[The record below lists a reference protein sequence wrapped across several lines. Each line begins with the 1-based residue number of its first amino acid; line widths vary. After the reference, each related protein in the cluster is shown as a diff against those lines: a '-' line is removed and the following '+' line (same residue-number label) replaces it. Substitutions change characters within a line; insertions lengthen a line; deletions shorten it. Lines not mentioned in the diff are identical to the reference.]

1 MCSVSRSHT
10 DRTCSEIRDR
20 FSTRAEFPQPQPLGL
35 ERVRV
40 GGVSASN
47 EIALLLNPDAA
58 NPTLAR
64 AALSGGAPREVL
76 EHVRDATWAPNGDL
90 VIVRMANG
98 RDRLEYPVG
107 KMLYETAGWISH
119 PRFSKNAFSAA
130 LDRGFGSHNT
140 GKRIGSDT
148 QVLLPCAAKL
158 PSRSQQSEQTISAT
172 GC

>member
-1 MCSVSRSHT
+1 MRWMGFSTSQSPAEVMCSVSRSHT

-76 EHVRDATWAPNGDL
+76 EHVRDATWAPSGDRCEMVTFRFGYL
-90 VIVRMANG
+90 VPG
-98 RDRLEYPVG
+98 REWREKSQIHLMTLWPP
-107 KMLYETAGWISH
+107 IS
-119 PRFSKNAFSAA
+119 RWRKS
-130 LDRGFGSHNT
+130 
-140 GKRIGSDT
+140 
-148 QVLLPCAAKL
+148 
-158 PSRSQQSEQTISAT
+158 
-172 GC
+172 